1 MEELLNIKWK
11 STRVETP
18 PLKGEELNQQLKL
31 LKHDWII
38 FEEKKLRKEFSFT
51 NFNRALEFANL
62 VGSLADELNHHPD
75 IHISWGKCIVEIWT
89 HRIDGLAIMDFV
101 YSAKIERIFQDNF
114 TQEN

>member
-11 STRVETP
+11 STRVGTL

-31 LKHDWII
+31 LSNDWIVLK
-38 FEEKKLRKEFSFT
+38 EKKLQREFSFT

-75 IHISWGKCIVEIWT
+75 LHISWGKCKVEIWT
-89 HRIDGLAIMDFV
+89 HLIDGLATMDFV
-101 YSAKIERIFQDNF
+101 YSAKIERIS
-114 TQEN
+114 E